1 MLTWLAARDKCGQI
15 IKPMSARKHQSSRC
29 QTEGSRMAYEIQY
42 LRPTLSN
49 SASHP
54 PNKPQ
59 GVLEPWTKPIY
70 CKASATRRRLETE
83 TSSRAG
89 EPQVKEQVGRRW

>member
-1 MLTWLAARDKCGQI
+1 MLTWLAAGNNYGQI
-15 IKPMSARKHQSSRC
+15 IKPMSVRTHQSNRC
-29 QTEGSRMAYEIQY
+29 QTEGLKDAYEIQY

-59 GVLEPWTKPIY
+59 GVLEPWTMPIFSA
-70 CKASATRRRLETE
+70 ASATTRHCQALVID
-83 TSSRAG
+83 S
-89 EPQVKEQVGRRW
+89 

>member
-1 MLTWLAARDKCGQI
+1 
-15 IKPMSARKHQSSRC
+15 
-29 QTEGSRMAYEIQY
+29 MAYEIQY

-59 GVLEPWTKPIY
+59 GVLEPWTMPVY
-70 CKASATRRRLETE
+70 LYGSGESAASA
-83 TSSRAG
+83 A
-89 EPQVKEQVGRRW
+89 PGRI